1 MIIIEKYFAEK
12 WYGVTLSAE
21 NKKQFLIPE
30 GFAYGFMVLSDEA
43 EFCYKVNDFWH
54 PNDEDGMAGTEG
66 YF

>member
-30 GFAYGFMVLSDEA
+30 GFAYGFLVLSDEA
-43 EFCYKVNDFWH
+43 EFCYNH
-54 PNDEDGMAGTEG
+54 RCQRAEIQQTC
-66 YF
+66 